1 MAGRGR
7 GMSEDIPRTA
17 LQVAQEYLDWYDCK
31 QRMVERV
38 VVVLNP
44 DLSIVIQCTDGASV
58 EVTYKGAETKL
69 RQAIKREWDEG
80 RKVVAEIERQKKL
93 EGIS

>member
-1 MAGRGR
+1 MTTDSGF
-7 GMSEDIPRTA
+7 EDVPRTA

-31 QRMVERV
+31 QRTVDRV
-38 VVVLNP
+38 VVMLTP
-44 DLSIVIQCTDGASV
+44 GLSIVIQCTDGASV
-58 EVTYKGAETKL
+58 EVTYEGAKTKL

-80 RKVVAEIERQKKL
+80 RKVVAEIERQKKM